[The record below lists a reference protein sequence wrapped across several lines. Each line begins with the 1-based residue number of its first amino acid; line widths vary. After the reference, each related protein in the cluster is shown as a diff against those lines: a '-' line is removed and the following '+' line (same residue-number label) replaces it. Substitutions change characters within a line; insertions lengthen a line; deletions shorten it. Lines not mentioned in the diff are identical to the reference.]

1 MATIKSYKSK
11 GKTKYMF
18 KVYLGTDPLTGKRID
33 TTRRGFSS
41 AREAKQALTQ
51 LKAEFDAGKFKTKN
65 QDITLGE
72 LYKMWWA
79 VYEPSVKIT
88 TSNNRYLTY
97 SKHFKKYDS
106 LKTSKLN
113 TLWAQDVVN
122 ELAKEFKSYKTLLS
136 VLRLVIN
143 YGIRL
148 ELIEKDPFA
157 LVVYP
162 KPLEKS
168 TKVHRIE
175 NNFYSKDELKLFLDR
190 AKKLPNP
197 VYYPFFRLLAYS
209 GIRAG
214 EISALNWS
222 DIDFDEHTL
231 SITKT
236 VSRGLRKNSNFI
248 TKPKT
253 KKSNR
258 TIFIDDETLQILK
271 TWKTTQAKMLLAKGI
286 NALSDSQ
293 LIFPKRGNQIAGT
306 TSANSRLRVLY
317 NRNPD
322 LRRISIHGFRHTHA
336 TLLLEAGL
344 NIKDIQE
351 RLGHKNVQITLDIYS
366 HVTQQKKQKT
376 AEKFAN
382 YLES

>member
-51 LKAEFDAGKFKTKN
+51 LKAEFDAGKFKTRT
-65 QDITLGE
+65 QDMTLGE
-72 LYKMWWA
+72 LFEKWWA
-79 VYEPSVKIT
+79 VYEPSVKIS
-88 TSNNRYLTY
+88 TSNNRYLAY
-97 SKHFKKYDS
+97 SKHFKKYDD
-106 LKTSKLN
+106 LKLSKLN

-122 ELAKEFKSYKTLLS
+122 ELAREFKSYKALLS
-136 VLRLVIN
+136 VLRLIIN

-168 TKVHRIE
+168 TKVHSIE

-222 DIDFDEHTL
+222 DIDFNEHTL
-231 SITKT
+231 SVTKT

-258 TIFIDDETLQILK
+258 TIFIDDETLQVLK

-293 LIFPKRGNQIAGT
+293 LIFPKRNNQIAGT

-317 NRNPD
+317 NQNPD

-344 NIKDIQE
+344 NIKDVQE

>member
-51 LKAEFDAGKFKTKN
+51 LKAEFDAGKFKTKT
-65 QDITLGE
+65 QDMTLGE
-72 LYKMWWA
+72 LFKMWWS

-88 TSNNRYLTY
+88 TASYRYRTY
-97 SKHFKKYDS
+97 AEHFKKCDD
-106 LKTSKLN
+106 LKLSKLN

-122 ELAKEFKSYKTLLS
+122 SLAKEFKSYKTMLS
-136 VLRLVIN
+136 TLKLIIN
-143 YGIRL
+143 YGLRL

-168 TKVHRIE
+168 TKISKVE

-190 AKKLPNP
+190 AKKSSNP
-197 VYYPFFRLLAYS
+197 ILYPFFRLLAYS
-209 GIRAG
+209 GIRSG
-214 EISALNWS
+214 EIAALNWS

-236 VSRGLRKNSNFI
+236 VSHDTRKNLNFI
-248 TKPKT
+248 AKPKT
-253 KKSNR
+253 QKSTR
-258 TIFIDDETLQILK
+258 TIFIDDETLQALK
-271 TWKTTQAKMLLAKGI
+271 AWKTTQAKMLLAKGI

-293 LIFPKRGNQIAGT
+293 LIFPTRDNRIAS
-306 TSANSRLRVLY
+306 TSAANSRLRVIY
-317 NRNPD
+317 TRNPD
-322 LRRISIHGFRHTHA
+322 LRQISVHGFRHTHA

-344 NIKDIQE
+344 NIKDVQE
-351 RLGHKNVQITLDIYS
+351 RLGHKNVHITLDTYS

-376 AEKFAN
+376 AEKFAD

>member
-51 LKAEFDAGKFKTKN
+51 LKAEFDAGKFKTKA
-65 QDITLGE
+65 QDMTLGE
-72 LYKMWWA
+72 LFKMWWA
-79 VYEPSVKIT
+79 VYEPSVKIS
-88 TSNNRYLTY
+88 TSYNRYSAY
-97 SKHFKKYDS
+97 SKHFKKYDD
-106 LKTSKLN
+106 LKLSKLN

-122 ELAKEFKSYKTLLS
+122 ELAREFKSYKTLLS
-136 VLRLVIN
+136 VLRLIIN

-168 TKVHRIE
+168 TKVHSIE

-236 VSRGLRKNSNFI
+236 VSRGLRKHSNFI

-258 TIFIDDETLQILK
+258 TIFIDDETLQVLK
-271 TWKTTQAKMLLAKGI
+271 AWKTTQAKMLLAKGI

-317 NRNPD
+317 NQNPD

-344 NIKDIQE
+344 NIKDVQE
-351 RLGHKNVQITLDIYS
+351 RLGHKNVQVTLNIYS

>member
-1 MATIKSYKSK
+1 MATIKSYRSK

-18 KVYLGTDPLTGKRID
+18 KVYLGTDPSTGKRID

-72 LYKMWWA
+72 LFERWWS

-88 TSNNRYLTY
+88 TANYRYRAYSNY
-97 SKHFKKYDS
+97 FKKYDD
-106 LKTSKLN
+106 LRLSKLN
-113 TLWAQDVVN
+113 TLWAQDIVN
-122 ELAKEFKSYKTLLS
+122 SLAKEFKSYKTMLS
-136 VLRLVIN
+136 TLKLIIN
-143 YGIRL
+143 YGLRM

-162 KPLEKS
+162 KSLEKS
-168 TKVHRIE
+168 TKLSKVE

-190 AKKLPNP
+190 AKKSSNP
-197 VYYPFFRLLAYS
+197 LVYPFFRLLAYS
-209 GIRAG
+209 GIRSG
-214 EISALNWS
+214 EILALNWS
-222 DIDFDEHTL
+222 DIDFNGRTL

-236 VSRGLRKNSNFI
+236 VSHDSRKGLNFI
-248 TKPKT
+248 AKPKT
-253 KKSNR
+253 KKSAR
-258 TIFIDDETLQILK
+258 TIFIDDETLQALK
-271 TWKTTQAKMLLAKGI
+271 IWKTTQAKMLLAKGI

-293 LIFPKRGNQIAGT
+293 LIFPARDNRIAGT
-306 TSANSRLRVLY
+306 TSANSRLNTFY
-317 NRNPD
+317 KQNPD

-351 RLGHKNVQITLDIYS
+351 RLGHKNIQITLDFYS

-376 AEKFAN
+376 AEKFAD

>member
-51 LKAEFDAGKFKTKN
+51 LKAEFDAGKFKTRT
-65 QDITLGE
+65 QDMTLGE
-72 LYKMWWA
+72 LFEKWWA
-79 VYEPSVKIT
+79 VYEPSVKIS
-88 TSNNRYLTY
+88 TSNNRYLAY
-97 SKHFKKYDS
+97 SKHFKKYDD
-106 LKTSKLN
+106 LKLSKLN

-122 ELAKEFKSYKTLLS
+122 ELAREFKSYKTLLS
-136 VLRLVIN
+136 VLRLIIN

-168 TKVHRIE
+168 TKVHNIE

-197 VYYPFFRLLAYS
+197 IYYPFFRLLAYS
-209 GIRAG
+209 GMRSG

-236 VSRGLRKNSNFI
+236 VSRGLRKNLNFI

-253 KKSNR
+253 KKSTR
-258 TIFIDDETLQILK
+258 TIFIDDETLQVLK

-293 LIFPKRGNQIAGT
+293 LIFPKRNNQIAGT

-317 NRNPD
+317 NQNPD

-344 NIKDIQE
+344 NIKDVQE
-351 RLGHKNVQITLDIYS
+351 RLGHKNVQVTLDIYS

-376 AEKFAN
+376 AEKFAD

>member
-51 LKAEFDAGKFKTKN
+51 LKAEFDAGKFKTRT
-65 QDITLGE
+65 QDMTLGE
-72 LYKMWWA
+72 LFEKWWA
-79 VYEPSVKIT
+79 VYEPSVKIS
-88 TSNNRYLTY
+88 TSNNRYLAY
-97 SKHFKKYDS
+97 SKHFKKYDD
-106 LKTSKLN
+106 LKLSKLN

-122 ELAKEFKSYKTLLS
+122 ELAREFKSYKALLS
-136 VLRLVIN
+136 VLRLIIN

-168 TKVHRIE
+168 TKVHSIE

-222 DIDFDEHTL
+222 DIDFNEHTL
-231 SITKT
+231 SVTKT

-258 TIFIDDETLQILK
+258 TIFIDDETLQVLK

-286 NALSDSQ
+286 NALLDSQ
-293 LIFPKRGNQIAGT
+293 LIFPKRDNQIAGT

-344 NIKDIQE
+344 NIKDVQE
-351 RLGHKNVQITLDIYS
+351 RLGHKNVQVTLDIYS

-376 AEKFAN
+376 AEKFAD

>member
-106 LKTSKLN
+106 LKISKLN

>member
-65 QDITLGE
+65 QDMTLGE

-79 VYEPSVKIT
+79 VYEPSVKVT
-88 TSNNRYLTY
+88 TSSYRYQIY
-97 SKHFKKYDS
+97 ANYFKKYDDIK
-106 LKTSKLN
+106 LSKLN

-122 ELAKEFKSYKTLLS
+122 SLAKEFKSYKTLLS
-136 VLRLVIN
+136 TLKLIIN
-143 YGIRL
+143 YGLRL

-168 TKVHRIE
+168 TKMSKVE

-190 AKKLPNP
+190 AKKSSNP
-197 VYYPFFRLLAYS
+197 ILYPFFRLLAYS
-209 GIRAG
+209 GVRSG
-214 EISALNWS
+214 EIAALNWS
-222 DIDFDEHTL
+222 DIDFNERTL

-236 VSRGLRKNSNFI
+236 VSRDSRKNLAFI
-248 TKPKT
+248 AKPKT
-253 KKSNR
+253 EKSTR
-258 TIFIDDETLQILK
+258 TIFIDDETLQALK
-271 TWKTTQAKMLLAKGI
+271 TWKTTQAKILLARGI

-293 LIFPKRGNQIAGT
+293 LIFPTQDNRIAATPVANKRLSTFYNQ
-306 TSANSRLRVLY
+306 
-317 NRNPD
+317 NPD
-322 LRRISIHGFRHTHA
+322 LRRISVHGFRHTHA

-344 NIKDIQE
+344 NIKDVQE
-351 RLGHKNVQITLDIYS
+351 RLGHKNVQITLDTYS

-376 AEKFAN
+376 AEKFAD
-382 YLES
+382 YLEN

>member
-1 MATIKSYKSK
+1 
-11 GKTKYMF
+11 MF
-18 KVYLGTDPLTGKRID
+18 KVYLGTDPSTGKRID

-51 LKAEFDAGKFKTKN
+51 LKAEYDAGRFKTKS

-72 LYKMWWA
+72 LFERWWS

-88 TSNNRYLTY
+88 TANYRYRAYSNY
-97 SKHFKKYDS
+97 FKKYDD
-106 LKTSKLN
+106 LRLSKLN
-113 TLWAQDVVN
+113 TLWAQDIVN
-122 ELAKEFKSYKTLLS
+122 SLAKEFKSYKTMLS
-136 VLRLVIN
+136 TLKLIIN
-143 YGIRL
+143 YGLRM
-148 ELIEKDPFA
+148 EFIEKDPFA

-162 KPLEKS
+162 KSLEKS
-168 TKVHRIE
+168 TKLSKVE

-190 AKKLPNP
+190 AKKSSNP
-197 VYYPFFRLLAYS
+197 IVYPFFRLLAYS
-209 GIRAG
+209 GIRSG

-236 VSRGLRKNSNFI
+236 VSHDTRKNLNFI
-248 TKPKT
+248 AKPKT
-253 KKSNR
+253 KKSTR
-258 TIFIDDETLQILK
+258 TIFIDDETLQALK
-271 TWKTTQAKMLLAKGI
+271 IWKTTQAKMLLAKGI

-293 LIFPKRGNQIAGT
+293 LIFPARDNRIAGT
-306 TSANSRLRVLY
+306 TSANSRLNTFY
-317 NRNPD
+317 KQNPD

-351 RLGHKNVQITLDIYS
+351 RLGHKNIQITLDFYS

-376 AEKFAN
+376 AEKFAD

>member
-51 LKAEFDAGKFKTKN
+51 LKAEFDAGKFKTRT
-65 QDITLGE
+65 QDMTLGE
-72 LYKMWWA
+72 LFEKWWA
-79 VYEPSVKIT
+79 VYEPSVKIS
-88 TSNNRYLTY
+88 TSNNRYLAY
-97 SKHFKKYDS
+97 SKHFKKYDD
-106 LKTSKLN
+106 LKLSKLN

-122 ELAKEFKSYKTLLS
+122 ELAREFKSYKALLS
-136 VLRLVIN
+136 VLRLIIN

-168 TKVHRIE
+168 TKVHSIE

-222 DIDFDEHTL
+222 DIDFNEHTL
-231 SITKT
+231 SVTKT

-258 TIFIDDETLQILK
+258 TIFIDDETLQVLK

-293 LIFPKRGNQIAGT
+293 LIFPKRDNQIAGT

-344 NIKDIQE
+344 NIKDVQE
-351 RLGHKNVQITLDIYS
+351 RLGHKNVQVTLDIYS

-376 AEKFAN
+376 AEKFAD

>member
-79 VYEPSVKIT
+79 VYEPSVKIS
-88 TSNNRYLTY
+88 TSYNRYLAY
-97 SKHFKKYDS
+97 SKHFKKYDN
-106 LKTSKLN
+106 LKLSKLT

-122 ELAKEFKSYKTLLS
+122 ELAREFKSYKAILS
-136 VLRLVIN
+136 VLRLIIN

-168 TKVHRIE
+168 TKVHSIE
-175 NNFYSKDELKLFLDR
+175 NNFYSKDELRVFLDR

-231 SITKT
+231 SVTKT
-236 VSRGLRKNSNFI
+236 VSRSLRKNSNFI

-253 KKSNR
+253 KKSTR
-258 TIFIDDETLQILK
+258 TIFIDDETLQVLK

-286 NALSDSQ
+286 NALSDLQ

-317 NRNPD
+317 ARNPD

-344 NIKDIQE
+344 NIKDVQE
-351 RLGHKNVQITLDIYS
+351 RLGHKNIQITLDIYS

-382 YLES
+382 YLEN

>member
-51 LKAEFDAGKFKTKN
+51 LKAEFDAGKFKTKA
-65 QDITLGE
+65 QDMTLGE
-72 LYKMWWA
+72 LFEKWWE
-79 VYEPSVKIT
+79 VYEPSVKAS
-88 TSNNRYLTY
+88 TSSNRYWAY
-97 SKHFKKYDS
+97 SKYFKKYDD
-106 LKTSKLN
+106 LKLSKLT

-122 ELAKEFKSYKTLLS
+122 ELAREFKSYRVLLS
-136 VLRLVIN
+136 ALRLVIK

-162 KPLEKS
+162 KKLEKS
-168 TKVHRIE
+168 TKLHRIE
-175 NNFYSKDELKLFLDR
+175 KNFYSKDELNLFLCR
-190 AKKLPNP
+190 TKKISNP

-209 GIRAG
+209 GIRSG
-214 EISALNWS
+214 EILALNWS
-222 DIDFDEHTL
+222 DIDFEEHTL

-236 VSRGLRKNSNFI
+236 VSHDTRKNLNFI

-253 KKSNR
+253 KTSTR
-258 TIFIDDETLQILK
+258 TIFIDKETLQALK
-271 TWKTTQAKMLLAKGI
+271 TWKTAQAKMLLAKGI

-293 LIFPKRGNQIAGT
+293 LIFPKRNNRIAST
-306 TSANSRLRVLY
+306 ASANSRLNIFY
-317 NRNPD
+317 SKNPD

-344 NIKDIQE
+344 NIKDVQE

-376 AEKFAN
+376 AEKFAD

>member
-1 MATIKSYKSK
+1 MATIKSYRSK
-11 GKTKYMF
+11 GKTRYMF
-18 KVYLGTDPLTGKRID
+18 KAYLGTDPLTGKRID

-51 LKAEFDAGKFKTKN
+51 LKAEFNAGKFKTKA
-65 QDITLGE
+65 QDMTLGE

-88 TSNNRYLTY
+88 TASHRYQTY
-97 SKHFKKYDS
+97 AEHFKKYDD
-106 LKTSKLN
+106 LKLSKLN

-122 ELAKEFKSYKTLLS
+122 SLAKEFKSYKTMLATLK
-136 VLRLVIN
+136 LIIN
-143 YGIRL
+143 YGLRL

-168 TKVHRIE
+168 TKMSKVE

-190 AKKLPNP
+190 AKKSSNP
-197 VYYPFFRLLAYS
+197 ILYPFFRLLAYS
-209 GIRAG
+209 GIRSG
-214 EISALNWS
+214 EIAALNWS
-222 DIDFDEHTL
+222 DIDFNERTL

-236 VSRGLRKNSNFI
+236 VSHDLRKNLTFI
-248 TKPKT
+248 AKPKT
-253 KKSNR
+253 EKSTR
-258 TIFIDDETLQILK
+258 TIFIDDETLQALK
-271 TWKTTQAKMLLAKGI
+271 TWKTTQAKILLARGI
-286 NALSDSQ
+286 NALSDKQ
-293 LIFPKRGNQIAGT
+293 LVFPTRANRIAGT
-306 TSANSRLRVLY
+306 TAANSRLNTFY
-317 NRNPD
+317 NQNPD

-351 RLGHKNVQITLDIYS
+351 RLGHRNVQITLDIYS
-366 HVTQQKKQKT
+366 YVTQQKKQKT
-376 AEKFAN
+376 AEKFAD